1 MKKPRFE
8 EIAQEVDQINEALA
22 KILCNNICVLIQE
35 MHESGLKIDL
45 LEAAHKVGFLHVN
58 SMKISE
64 EA

>member
-1 MKKPRFE
+1 LKKLLKK
-8 EIAQEVDQINEALA
+8 EVGQNNEALT
-22 KILCNNICVLIQE
+22 KILCHNIRVLIQE

-45 LEAAHKVGFLHVN
+45 LEAAHKVGFSHIN